1 MVVVMLERA
10 RKRAREIEREGERKN
25 GVNHLNK
32 GSNW

>member
-10 RKRAREIEREGERKN
+10 IESEKESEREGEIKN